1 LFIVVS
7 PCETVQ
13 PTLVTV
19 VTTSVHSQDSAVL
32 RREIEELTRAVR
44 ARRDEDAEVRLVG
57 LRHALGIA
65 ECTGSS
71 SGRSPWPPSPPD
83 RFAGADE
90 LPTIPAAELTAEA
103 IASAV
108 LHHGALLV
116 RGLLDVDEVGRLVDD
131 TDRAIA
137 AFDASVAGAPLH
149 ETAPWFVPFEPED
162 GYSVGFGR
170 HFVRQTQSVWAV
182 DSPRATFDLL
192 EVFERT
198 GLTEAITAHLGQ
210 RPVLSVKKWTLRHVP
225 VDTNTDWHQ
234 DGAFLGDDVRTVN
247 VWITL
252 SPCGLDAP
260 GLDLVPRRIDDL
272 VETGTHGARFDWSV
286 GHDRVEAEAAAR
298 DTPIVRPTFEAG
310 DALLFDQFFL
320 HRTAVSPD
328 MTRGRY
334 AVESWFFAP
343 TGYPHAQIPVAL

>member
-1 LFIVVS
+1 M
-7 PCETVQ
+7 EA
-13 PTLVTV
+13 
-19 VTTSVHSQDSAVL
+19 TSARSQDAAVL
-32 RREIEELTRAVR
+32 RREIEELTRVVR
-44 ARRDEDAEVRLVG
+44 SRRDPDAEMQIVR

-65 ECTGSS
+65 ECADDPSDP
-71 SGRSPWPPSPPD
+71 SPWPPSRPD
-83 RFAGADE
+83 RFAGADG
-90 LPTIPAAELTAEA
+90 LPTIPATDLSAEA
-103 IASAV
+103 ISSAV

-116 RGLLDVDEVGRLVDD
+116 RGLLTAAEVGRLVED

-137 AFDASVAGAPLH
+137 AFDAAEAGAPVRD
-149 ETAPWFVPFEPED
+149 TAPWYVPFEPQD
-162 GYSVGFGR
+162 GYPIGLGR

-198 GLTEAITAHLGQ
+198 GLVEAIAAHLGQ
-210 RPVLSVKKWTLRHVP
+210 RPLLSVKKWTLRRVP
-225 VDTNTDWHQ
+225 VDTHTDWHQ

-260 GLDLVPRRIDDL
+260 GLDVVPRRIDHL
-272 VETGTHGARFDWSV
+272 LETGTHGACFDWSV
-286 GHDRVEAEAAAR
+286 GHDLAEAEAAAR
-298 DTPIVRPTFEAG
+298 DTTIVRPTFEPG
-310 DALLFDQFFL
+310 DALLFDQLFL
-320 HRTAVSPD
+320 HRTAVSPE
-328 MTRGRY
+328 MTRVRY

>member
-1 LFIVVS
+1 MVA
-7 PCETVQ
+7 
-13 PTLVTV
+13 
-19 VTTSVHSQDSAVL
+19 TSALSQDAAVL
-32 RREIEELTRAVR
+32 RREIEALTRAGR
-44 ARRDEDAEVRLVG
+44 ARRDPDGEVQLVR

-65 ECTGSS
+65 ECAGGSS
-71 SGRSPWPPSPPD
+71 GPSPWPPAPPD
-83 RFAGADE
+83 RFAGTDGLATIAAAD
-90 LPTIPAAELTAEA
+90 LTAEA
-103 IASAV
+103 ISSAV

-116 RGLLDVDEVGRLVDD
+116 RGLLSADEVGRVVED

-137 AFDASVAGAPLH
+137 AFDAAEAGAPRH
-149 ETAPWFVPFEPED
+149 ETAPWFVPFEPQD
-162 GYSVGFGR
+162 GYPIGFGR
-170 HFVRQTQSVWAV
+170 HFVRETESVWAV

-198 GLTEAITAHLGQ
+198 GLVEAIAAHLGQ
-210 RPVLSVKKWTLRHVP
+210 RPVLSVKKWTLRRVP

-247 VWITL
+247 VWLTL

-260 GLDLVPRRIDDL
+260 GLDVVPRRIEHL
-272 VETGTHGARFDWSV
+272 LETGTHGARFDWSV
-286 GHDRVEAEAAAR
+286 GHGLAEAEAAAH
-298 DTPIVRPTFEAG
+298 DTTILRPTFEPG
-310 DALLFDQFFL
+310 DALLFDQLFL

-328 MTRGRY
+328 MTRVRY